1 MILQDFCSLLQIATG
16 KQTRLPHILADEEW
30 GQMYHLAHKQA
41 LLGIAFE
48 GVNRL
53 PQEQWPKGDIVL
65 KWIMAA
71 ETIKRRNRQT
81 TEVCLR
87 LTRELAKEGFDV
99 CILKG
104 QANHVYYDS
113 LSSEQ
118 SLGMLRVCGDVD
130 AWIWPKEKTK
140 HPVGTIID
148 YCKQKNILVSLCHLH
163 AEVKPVGGVPV
174 EIHFRPS
181 FLNAPWRNRCFQKL
195 FQTAK
200 FEKAEIDQCGVAKKL
215 RVDYDLVFQ
224 MSHIYRHLLDEGVG
238 MRQVLDFYVLLAEYN
253 KEQYERPG
261 LMSRGEVMEYIRK
274 CGMKRFASA
283 LMFVLQDI
291 LGMSDDELL
300 CAASAKHGT
309 FLLNEMMA
317 AGNFGHYDER
327 MKALVVRKGKLAYQL
342 QKAQRRFKRNLRFL
356 TSYPEEVICEP
367 FARVYHFMWRK
378 FACWR
383 AECDNDAWRPR

>member
-1 MILQDFCSLLQIATG
+1 MILQGFCSLLQIATG
-16 KQTRLPHILADEEW
+16 KQSHLPHTLSDEEW
-30 GQMYHLAHKQA
+30 EQMYNLSKKQA
-41 LLGIAFE
+41 LLGIVFE
-48 GVNRL
+48 GVKRL

-65 KWIMAA
+65 KWTMAT
-71 ETIKRRNRQT
+71 ESIKRRNRQT
-81 TEVCLR
+81 TDVCLR
-87 LTRELAKEGFDV
+87 LKTELAKEGFDV

-104 QANHVYYDS
+104 QANHVYYDCQ
-113 LSSEQ
+113 SSEQ
-118 SLGMLRVCGDVD
+118 FLGLLRVCGDVD
-130 AWIWPKEKTK
+130 AWIWPKEKTR
-140 HPVGTIID
+140 HPVRTIID

-200 FEKAEIDQCGVAKKL
+200 FENAEIDQCGVVKKL
-215 RVDYDLVFQ
+215 RVDYDLIFQ

-238 MRQVLDFYVLLAEYN
+238 MRQVLDFYILLKEYN
-253 KEQYERPG
+253 KEQYERSE
-261 LMSRGEVMEYIRK
+261 LMCRSEVMKHIQN

-291 LGMSDDELL
+291 FDMSDDELL
-300 CAASAKHGT
+300 CAASTKQGT
-309 FLLNEMMA
+309 FLLNEMMV

-327 MKALVVRKGKLAYQL
+327 IKALAIKKGKLSYQL

-367 FARVYHFMWRK
+367 LARVYHFVWRK
-378 FACWR
+378 FGLYR
-383 AECDNDAWRPR
+383 Y